1 MFEINGLGCEE
12 HDMELNSIDSANFDA
27 MVAEEAIIDWLIDL
41 ETEDTDFELSSQQAD
56 QQAEHRRQAA
66 H

>member
-1 MFEINGLGCEE
+1 MFEINGLDCEGQE
-12 HDMELNSIDSANFDA
+12 MELNSIDSANFDA

-41 ETEDTDFELSSQQAD
+41 ETEDTDYELSSQQAGQD
-56 QQAEHRRQAA
+56 RRHVA